1 MVDTWQPSANITEIS
16 VHKLSSFASMINN
29 YDHAKEDL
37 SQLTEDDI
45 KYISSLLN
53 SANTLWIKAIEGF
66 SVDQIKNLCV
76 FFTVGE
82 MQFSTWAFGSNNPTI
97 YFIKHLKSSDIIVE
111 KDFIR
116 WLKKQTDNRYIPYG
130 SAL

>member
-16 VHKLSSFASMINN
+16 VQKLTRFASMINN
-29 YDHAKEDL
+29 YDHAKHDI

-45 KYISSLLN
+45 TYVSSLIN

-66 SVDQIKNLCV
+66 SVDQIKALCV

-82 MQFSTWAFGSNNPTI
+82 MHFSTWAFGSNNPAI
-97 YFIKHLKSSDIIVE
+97 YFIKHLKSSNLGVE

-130 SAL
+130 AAL